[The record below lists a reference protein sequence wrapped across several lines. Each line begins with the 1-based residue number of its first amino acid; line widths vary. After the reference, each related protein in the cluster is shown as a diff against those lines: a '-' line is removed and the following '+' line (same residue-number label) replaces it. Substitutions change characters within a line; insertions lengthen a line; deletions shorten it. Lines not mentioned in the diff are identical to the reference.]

1 METLKH
7 KQILARSFWTIPK
20 MNCRGRVDRRVLSEG
35 DKPFSWDP
43 ELHLLL
49 LRTRS
54 ALMIRL
60 DQVLSVSER
69 MLGVSL
75 GENPQL
81 PEQNP
86 IFSLQHCHGV
96 FLHR

>member
-1 METLKH
+1 M
-7 KQILARSFWTIPK
+7 FF
-20 MNCRGRVDRRVLSEG
+20 EG
-35 DKPFSWDP
+35 DKPFSWDS

-60 DQVLSVSER
+60 DQVLSVSE
-69 MLGVSL
+69 MIPGVSL
-75 GENPQL
+75 GTNPQQ

-86 IFSLQHCHGV
+86 VSSWQHCHGV